1 MEEKKKKM
9 AEGINRLNEWAI
21 LQTLNNRTNDV
32 LNKVKASAIE
42 SENIG
47 QEALGTLENQR
58 ESLSRS
64 INKVDEVK
72 TNSNRA
78 KTLLRVRVIGMGSL

>member
-1 MEEKKKKM
+1 M
-9 AEGINRLNEWAI
+9 
-21 LQTLNNRTNDV
+21 
-32 LNKVKASAIE
+32 KASAIE

-64 INKVDEVK
+64 INNVDEVK
-72 TNSNRA
+72 TNANQA
-78 KTLLRVRVIGMGSL
+78 KQLLRVGKEKPTDR

>member
-1 MEEKKKKM
+1 M
-9 AEGINRLNEWAI
+9 
-21 LQTLNNRTNDV
+21 

-47 QEALGTLENQR
+47 QEALGALENQR

-72 TNSNRA
+72 TNSNQA
-78 KTLLRVRVIGMGSL
+78 KTLLRVFVLANGSV